1 MAREWYL
8 RGVSEEELRPDP
20 KPEQQ
25 PKTPK
30 SWLENFW
37 YHHKIGFLIGV
48 FSIVAL
54 TILITQAVTREHPD
68 YSAVLVTE
76 TGLLPEEVDYLEG
89 VLAKYGEDINGD
101 GEVIVQ
107 INSLFL
113 GGEAYATQN
122 ANAQALQIQ
131 LITADTLLYLYDPV
145 YEDRLTKV
153 GKDGAYCLLDELT
166 MDVEGVSE
174 DKLSW
179 CWEKHPVREQDVFLS
194 RMSKDLRFGVRVPL
208 AEKEESVDE
217 HAQILKLLEAFA
229 TNQPTAK

>member
-8 RGVSEEELRPDP
+8 REVSEEELRPDP
-20 KPEQQ
+20 KPIEQ

-37 YHHKIGFLIGV
+37 YHHKIGVLIGG
-48 FSIVAL
+48 FAIIALAIV
-54 TILITQAVTREHPD
+54 ITQSVTRERPD

-113 GGEAYATQN
+113 GGDVYANQST
-122 ANAQALQIQ
+122 NAQALQIQ
-131 LITADTLLYLYDPV
+131 LITGDTLLYLYDPV

-166 MDVEGVSE
+166 MDAEGVSE

-179 CWEKHPVREQDVFLS
+179 CWEKHPAREQDVFLS

-208 AEKEESVDE
+208 AEKEESVEE
-217 HAQILKLLEAFA
+217 HAQVLKLLETFA
-229 TNQPTAK
+229 KNQPTVK